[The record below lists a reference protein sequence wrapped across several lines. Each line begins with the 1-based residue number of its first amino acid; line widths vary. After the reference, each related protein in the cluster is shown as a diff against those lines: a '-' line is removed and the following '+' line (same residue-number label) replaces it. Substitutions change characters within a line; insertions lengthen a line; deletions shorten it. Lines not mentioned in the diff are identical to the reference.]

1 MNIDSK
7 SHLQNSEE
15 ISFSEIL
22 KQIQKWITFLLSQKF
37 KIIIVGIIGS
47 IIGFFYSKW
56 KEHQFLAKTTFIIE
70 EGKSMS
76 NGLGGLASLAGQFG
90 VDVNGNSSS
99 NILSGDNI
107 LVYFRSPSLARE
119 VLLTDFDSVS
129 QKTIADVYSEE
140 YGLKKKWRENE
151 KIGDIS
157 FYSQTKSSGIQR
169 IKDSLIN
176 IIIDGILKDQFSV
189 SKTDKKSSFIDV
201 TTIMK
206 NEKLAKIYCERI
218 VQRVVDRYIT
228 LKTQRQ
234 LSTVT
239 KLQKRV
245 DSINNLLKAKT
256 MSGAS
261 LQTSSLSM
269 DINPIYRTGTSVAV
283 ETVQRDKTLL
293 ATIFA
298 SVTQNLEI
306 AKFTLSQETPV
317 IQIIDNPEFPL
328 PKMKNSLIKSIL
340 TFSLVSMFFC
350 VFYLVVRKVFTENLF
365 KN

>member
-1 MNIDSK
+1 MSVTNNNELSLED
-7 SHLQNSEE
+7 
-15 ISFSEIL
+15 IL
-22 KQIQKWITFLLSQKF
+22 KSFFELYKYLKAKWVQIFLVSL
-37 KIIIVGIIGS
+37 VGATT
-47 IIGFFYSKW
+47 GFFYSKW
-56 KEHQFLAKTTFIIE
+56 KEPQFLAKTTFIIE

-76 NGLGGLASLAGQFG
+76 SGLGGLASLAGQFG

-129 QKTIADVYSEE
+129 QKTIADVYSEVYE
-140 YGLKKKWRENE
+140 LKKKWKEDE
-151 KIGDIS
+151 KIGNIS

-176 IIIDGILKDQFSV
+176 IIIDRILKDQFSV

-245 DSINNLLKAKT
+245 DSINNLLKVKT

-328 PKMKNSLIKSIL
+328 PKMKNSLIKTIL
-340 TFSLVSMFFC
+340 TFSLISIFFF
-350 VFYLVVRKVFTENLF
+350 VFYLVVRKVFTKKLF